1 MKMSKTILPALTML
15 LVSAIMLS
23 TASFAWFAMNSS
35 VEANGMQVSVKSDS
49 MYLYI
54 AAAEDDT
61 TELTSGE
68 IINNGGTSDAG
79 IPLDYVTDEGNK
91 VYLTDL
97 YPAAIEEN
105 VTTLAALKLPGNWY
119 TASAQSPNAST
130 IDANSKKN
138 LTSFGNYV
146 VRYKYY
152 LTLAEGSNPVSDLRI
167 TNFNLAIANGTGSD
181 LPVKVVIAS
190 AAGVKQFD
198 SSDNGD
204 VTSFNLLNAPLEENA
219 VACFYV
225 FVYYDGNES
234 TVNTN
239 NLDNIANAEITFRV
253 GIPEQT
259 DN

>member
-35 VEANGMQVSVKSDS
+35 VEANGMEVSVKSDS

-54 AAAEDDT
+54 AAATDDT
-61 TELTSGE
+61 TELDSE
-68 IINNGGTSDAG
+68 DVINNGGTSDEG

-97 YPAAIEEN
+97 YPAAIETGVN
-105 VTTLAALKLPGNWY
+105 TLAALNTPGSWY
-119 TASAQSPNAST
+119 TASAISPDAST

-167 TNFNLAIANGTGSD
+167 TNFNLAIANGTGTD

-190 AAGVKQFD
+190 AAGIEQLD
-198 SSDNGD
+198 TLDNGNG
-204 VTSFNLLNAPLEENA
+204 TSFNLLSTPLEENA

-225 FVYYDGNES
+225 FVYYDGNETS
-234 TVNTN
+234 VNTN
-239 NLDNIANAEITFRV
+239 NLDKIADAEITFRV
-253 GIPEQT
+253 GIPE
-259 DN
+259 N

>member
-1 MKMSKTILPALTML
+1 MKMSKTILPALAML
-15 LVSAIMLS
+15 IVSAVMLS

-35 VEANGMQVSVKSDS
+35 VEANGMEVNVKSDS

-61 TELTSGE
+61 TELTSTQV
-68 IINNGGTSDAG
+68 INNGGVSDAG

-97 YPAAIEEN
+97 YPAAIEAGVN
-105 VTTLAALKLPGNWY
+105 TLAALNTPGSWY
-119 TASAQSPNAST
+119 TASATSPDAST
-130 IDANSKKN
+130 MDTNSKKN

-167 TNFNLAIANGTGSD
+167 TNFNLAVANGKSV

-190 AAGVKQFD
+190 AAGIEQLD
-198 SSDNGD
+198 TSDNGNG
-204 VTSFNLLNAPLEENA
+204 TSFNLLSTPLEENA

-225 FVYYDGNES
+225 FVYYDGNET

-239 NLDNIANAEITFRV
+239 NLDNIAAAEITFRV

-259 DN
+259 GN